1 MNPSFSPTH
10 TARDTLNTNGKP
22 SVAGAACRART
33 HHDPN
38 VSINEQA
45 PPSQA
50 ENQRFT
56 KRERLRTRSD
66 FQRVYRTGVRVSD
79 DHFTLIASQNLP
91 DTRRVGISI
100 RKKIGKA
107 HDRNR
112 MKRLLREVFRQNKN
126 RFPDGCDFIVVVSSP
141 PPTLTYS
148 AFQEAILSL
157 TEKLFGRPLTR
168 GRRHDPT

>member
-1 MNPSFSPTH
+1 VTTDEQEQPS
-10 TARDTLNTNGKP
+10 K
-22 SVAGAACRART
+22 
-33 HHDPN
+33 
-38 VSINEQA
+38 
-45 PPSQA
+45 A

-66 FQRVYRTGVRVSD
+66 FIRVYKTGVRISD
-79 DHFTLIASQNLP
+79 DHFTLIASLNHS

-100 RKKIGKA
+100 RKKVGKA

-112 MKRLLREVFRQNKN
+112 MKRLLREVFRRHKDK
-126 RFPDGCDFIVVVSSP
+126 FPKGCDFVMVVSSP

-157 TEKLFGRPLTR
+157 AQKFSGRPLTR
-168 GRRHDPT
+168 GRRRDRT

>member
-1 MNPSFSPTH
+1 VT
-10 TARDTLNTNGKP
+10 TD
-22 SVAGAACRART
+22 
-33 HHDPN
+33 
-38 VSINEQA
+38 EQA
-45 PPSQA
+45 QPSKA

-66 FQRVYRTGVRVSD
+66 FIRVYRTGIRVSD
-79 DHFTLIASQNLP
+79 DHFTLIASLNSS

-112 MKRLLREVFRQNKN
+112 MKRLLREVFRRHKD
-126 RFPDGCDFIVVVSSP
+126 RFPEGCDFVMVVSSP

-148 AFQEAILSL
+148 AFQKAILSL
-157 TEKLFGRPLTR
+157 AQKLSGRPLTR
-168 GRRHDPT
+168 GRRHDRT

>member
-1 MNPSFSPTH
+1 VNPSLSLTH
-10 TARDTLNTNGKP
+10 TARDTLNTNDKP
-22 SVAGAACRART
+22 SVAGAAHRART

-38 VSINEQA
+38 VTTDEQEQ
-45 PPSQA
+45 PSKA
-50 ENQRFT
+50 DSQRFT

-79 DHFTLIASQNLP
+79 EHFTLIVSPNLHE
-91 DTRRVGISI
+91 TRRVGISI

-112 MKRLLREVFRQNKN
+112 MKRLLKEVFRRNKN
-126 RFPDGCDFIVVVSSP
+126 RFPEGCDIVLVVSSP
-141 PPTLTYS
+141 PSTLTYS
-148 AFQEAILSL
+148 AFQEAILVL
-157 TEKLFGRPLTR
+157 AKKLSGRPLTR